1 MDHVPHQRAAGVNN
15 RDPGTAAYRTRRVWL
30 ATELNAHGLD
40 LLDLRLDG
48 YVGSVEAGGGG
59 F

>member
-1 MDHVPHQRAAGVNN
+1 MPHQRAAGVNN